1 MVQVILLKDVRDFGR
16 KGEVKNAS
24 DGYARNFLIPRG
36 LAKIATER
44 AAAELEKEKA
54 GKAAKEAAE
63 IEKNKKI
70 AGEIG
75 KLEIKFQ
82 AKSAGPLRLGNEASA
97 KTIFGSIGAQKIVEA
112 LGEKGFSIGKDQIDL
127 KSPLKTIG
135 EHFIKISLGGGIEA
149 KVKAVVEEE
158 N

>member
-1 MVQVILLKDVRDFGR
+1 MLKVILSQDVKSFGK

-36 LAKIATER
+36 LAKIATES

-54 GKAAKEAAE
+54 AKAAKEAAE
-63 IEKNKKI
+63 FAKNKKI
-70 AGEIG
+70 ADEIG

-82 AKSAGPLRLGNEASA
+82 AKSAGG

-112 LGEKGFSIGKDQIDL
+112 LKEKGFSIGKDQIDL
-127 KSPLKTIG
+127 KSPLKTLG
-135 EHFIKISLGGGIEA
+135 EHSVKVFLGGGIEA
-149 KVKAVVEEE
+149 KIKAVVEEE
-158 N
+158 

>member
-1 MVQVILLKDVRDFGR
+1 MVQVILLQDIGNFGR

-82 AKSAGPLRLGNEASA
+82 AKSAGA
-97 KTIFGSIGAQKIVEA
+97 KTIFGSIGAQKIIEA

-135 EHFIKISLGGGIEA
+135 EHFVPVSLGQGISA
-149 KVKAVVEEE
+149 KVRVAIEEE
-158 N
+158 K